1 MPNDFEAFAKT
12 ALGTD
17 DPERIAAFKEACKAC
32 YEDEEN
38 APASEETDEGESA
51 GMGGAM
57 AKGKGSMLGKL
68 FG

>member
-38 APASEETDEGESA
+38 APPSEEAAEGDT